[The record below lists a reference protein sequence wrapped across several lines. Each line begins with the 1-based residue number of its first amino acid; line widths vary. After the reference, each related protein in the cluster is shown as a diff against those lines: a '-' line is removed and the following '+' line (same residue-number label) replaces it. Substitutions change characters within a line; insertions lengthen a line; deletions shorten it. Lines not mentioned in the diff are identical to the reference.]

1 MRKTHVDTFAYLCLQ
16 FVTDFLPTLMMTRR
30 PSRRVLQFD
39 NDGLG
44 IFRRIFPHIR
54 NIDDNR
60 MYIPASLRNRA
71 HEQVRDEAPAPA
83 DIPEQ
88 FVDPNLPSTSSGL
101 ESIGDNSRSRSPNT
115 SLEGNVSSR
124 SNTKSKKKTTKK
136 KKRKLIKSLKK
147 RGSNKS
153 VVREVR
159 ITELNDDGE
168 EEEIVTYVKV
178 ASSTS
183 RRKCKKRTKKTRK
196 VYR

>member
-1 MRKTHVDTFAYLCLQ
+1 MMSRRPGRRILQ
-16 FVTDFLPTLMMTRR
+16 FG
-30 PSRRVLQFD
+30 
-39 NDGLG
+39 NDSGLG

-54 NIDDNR
+54 DVDNDR
-60 MYIPASLRNRA
+60 TYVPARYLRNRA
-71 HEQVRDEAPAPA
+71 REVHDHTPA

-88 FVDPNLPSTSSGL
+88 LIDPNMPSTSSGL
-101 ESIGDNSRSRSPNT
+101 DSIGDNSRSRSPNT
-115 SLEGNVSSR
+115 SLEGNASSSTR
-124 SNTKSKKKTTKK
+124 SNKKSKTKTTKR
-136 KKRKLIKSLKK
+136 KKRKVMQNSK
-147 RGSNKS
+147 RNSNN

>member
-1 MRKTHVDTFAYLCLQ
+1 MCNRKYINFFFYLYLQ
-16 FVTDFLPTLMMTRR
+16 FVTNFLPSIMVSSRR
-30 PSRRVLQFD
+30 PSRRILQFG
-39 NDGLG
+39 NDSGLG

-54 NIDDNR
+54 NVDDR
-60 MYIPASLRNRA
+60 TYVPASLRNRVR
-71 HEQVRDEAPAPA
+71 EVRDHAPA

-88 FVDPNLPSTSSGL
+88 FIDPNLPSTSSGL
-101 ESIGDNSRSRSPNT
+101 DSIGDNSRSRSPNT
-115 SLEGNVSSR
+115 SLEGNASSSTR
-124 SNTKSKKKTTKK
+124 SNKKSKTKTTKRK
-136 KKRKLIKSLKK
+136 KKFVKNSK
-147 RGSNKS
+147 RNSSS

-183 RRKCKKRTKKTRK
+183 RRKCKKRTKKMRK

>member
-1 MRKTHVDTFAYLCLQ
+1 MYNQQKHINFFSYLCLQ
-16 FVTDFLPTLMMTRR
+16 FVTHFLPTLMMSRR
-30 PSRRVLQFD
+30 PGRRILQFG
-39 NDGLG
+39 NNSRLG
-44 IFRRIFPHIR
+44 IFRTIFPHIR
-54 NIDDNR
+54 GNNR
-60 MYIPASLRNRA
+60 DGIRYLHTRT
-71 HEQVRDEAPAPA
+71 HEVHDHTPA

-88 FVDPNLPSTSSGL
+88 FIDPNIPSTSSGL

-115 SLEGNVSSR
+115 SLEGNASSSTR
-124 SNTKSKKKTTKK
+124 SNKKSKTKTTKR
-136 KKRKLIKSLKK
+136 KKRKVMKNSK
-147 RGSNKS
+147 RSSNN

>member
-1 MRKTHVDTFAYLCLQ
+1 MYNQQKHINFFSYVFLLCLQ
-16 FVTDFLPTLMMTRR
+16 FVTHFLPTLMMSRR
-30 PSRRVLQFD
+30 PGRRILQFG
-39 NDGLG
+39 NNSRLG
-44 IFRRIFPHIR
+44 IFRTIFPHIR
-54 NIDDNR
+54 NDNR
-60 MYIPASLRNRA
+60 DEIRYLHTRT
-71 HEQVRDEAPAPA
+71 HEVHDHTPA

-88 FVDPNLPSTSSGL
+88 FIDPNIPSTSSGL

-115 SLEGNVSSR
+115 SLEGNASSTR
-124 SNTKSKKKTTKK
+124 SNKKSKTKTTKR
-136 KKRKLIKSLKK
+136 KKRKVMKNSE
-147 RGSNKS
+147 RSSNN

>member
-1 MRKTHVDTFAYLCLQ
+1 MQ
-16 FVTDFLPTLMMTRR
+16 FVTDFLPTLMMSRR
-30 PSRRVLQFD
+30 PGRRVLQFG
-39 NDGLG
+39 NDSGLG

-54 NIDDNR
+54 NGDNDR
-60 MYIPASLRNRA
+60 TYVPANLRNRA
-71 HEQVRDEAPAPA
+71 REVRDNAPA

-88 FVDPNLPSTSSGL
+88 FIDPNLPSTSSGL
-101 ESIGDNSRSRSPNT
+101 DSIGDNSRSRSPNT
-115 SLEGNVSSR
+115 SLEGNASSSTR
-124 SNTKSKKKTTKK
+124 SNKKSKTKTTKR
-136 KKRKLIKSLKK
+136 KKRKLMKSSK
-147 RGSNKS
+147 RSSSS
-153 VVREVR
+153 VIREVR